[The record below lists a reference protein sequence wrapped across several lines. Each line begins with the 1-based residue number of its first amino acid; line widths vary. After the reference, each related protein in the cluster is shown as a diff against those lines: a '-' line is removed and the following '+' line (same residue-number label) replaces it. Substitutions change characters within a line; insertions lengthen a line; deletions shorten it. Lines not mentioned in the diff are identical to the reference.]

1 MKDCSVYKTKLTMS
15 AHRRLDP
22 VASGE
27 RWHTHVV
34 SVRRGIALSG
44 FKAAPPSIIQLGGVV
59 RPPVLSG
66 SEQIALFTVLDI

>member
-44 FKAAPPSIIQLGGVV
+44 FKAAPPHSAW
-59 RPPVLSG
+59 RRCATPRF
-66 SEQIALFTVLDI
+66 ERE